1 MARVAEAGRG
11 AVIYMR
17 QEGRGIGLSNK
28 IRAYKLQQE
37 EGLDTVEAN
46 ERLGFQPDLRDYGI
60 GAQIM
65 VDLGIRRV
73 RLMTN
78 NPRKIVAL
86 KGYDLTIVE
95 RVPIVIEP
103 NATNKK
109 YLDTKRRK
117 MGHMLDED
125 AR

>member
-1 MARVAEAGRG
+1 
-11 AVIYMR
+11 
-17 QEGRGIGLSNK
+17 
-28 IRAYKLQQE
+28 
-37 EGLDTVEAN
+37 
-46 ERLGFQPDLRDYGI
+46 
-60 GAQIM
+60 M
-65 VDLGIRRV
+65 VDLGIRKV

-95 RVPIVIEP
+95 RVPIIVEP

-117 MGHMLDED
+117 MGHLLDED
-125 AR
+125 VR

>member
-1 MARVAEAGRG
+1 
-11 AVIYMR
+11 
-17 QEGRGIGLSNK
+17 
-28 IRAYKLQQE
+28 
-37 EGLDTVEAN
+37 
-46 ERLGFQPDLRDYGI
+46 
-60 GAQIM
+60 
-65 VDLGIRRV
+65 
-73 RLMTN
+73 
-78 NPRKIVAL
+78 VAL